1 MEAIRPCPEEQEGFI
16 RRKCEKTNN
25 RTRGYWPSHSNPE
38 NCVQREIFLTRDK
51 VSKVTLGRATL
62 WGIRSV
68 VMFCFVFYLNFQLP
82 IGLHISYA
90 TVSARGRWNL
100 SKMLSKHLD

>member
-38 NCVQREIFLTRDK
+38 NCVQRVIFQTRDR
-51 VSKVTLGRATL
+51 VSKVSSEQNYNLNLEVVDLGCVASNLYMFHHFVQLQSQFCQTAQTELGR
-62 WGIRSV
+62 
-68 VMFCFVFYLNFQLP
+68 
-82 IGLHISYA
+82 
-90 TVSARGRWNL
+90 
-100 SKMLSKHLD
+100 